1 MIRQWLSLSKR
12 RALYDLF
19 RVIRSDVLEEIKID
33 RLNQLVDRLKAIS
46 LQHNLATVGQT
57 FPVLVEGDAKKS
69 SSQWMGKTDGGI
81 TVVWEKDA
89 APLQPGTLVPITVTR
104 VTATT
109 LFGHPVAP

>member
-1 MIRQWLSLSKR
+1 MFTSGRLPIRCNGRLIVRETTS
-12 RALYDLF
+12 F
-19 RVIRSDVLEEIKID
+19 VPVFLE
-33 RLNQLVDRLKAIS
+33 AIS
-46 LQHNLATVGQT
+46 LQHNLDTVGQT
-57 FPVLVEGDAKKS
+57 VPVLVEGDAKKS

-89 APLQPGTLVPITVTR
+89 APLQPEALVPITVTR

>member
-1 MIRQWLSLSKR
+1 
-12 RALYDLF
+12 
-19 RVIRSDVLEEIKID
+19 
-33 RLNQLVDRLKAIS
+33 LVDRLKAIS
-46 LQHNLATVGQT
+46 LQHNLDTVGQT
-57 FPVLVEGDAKKS
+57 VPVFVEGDAKKS

-81 TVVWEKDA
+81 TVVWEKGM